1 MIGAA
6 IIVLREVFEAA
17 LVIGIV
23 LAATRGIARRGLWVA
38 GGVGLGLVGATLV
51 AGFAGRI
58 AAALEGAGQEI
69 FNAGVLLTATAMLG
83 WHNVWMKRHG
93 AELARQMQAVGREV
107 SAGKSPL
114 SVLLFVVGLAVLR
127 EGAEVVLFLYGIAA
141 GGAGAASLA
150 IGSLLGL
157 ALGVGVGAAL
167 YFSLLAI
174 PTRQLFAVTSALL
187 LLLAAGMAAQAAGFL
202 VQAGRLP
209 GLVEPLWDSS
219 ALVPEHGFLGQL
231 LHALVGYAERP
242 SGMQIVFFAVVALV
256 LAALMRLYASEPA
269 APEPRRTA
277 GGAVLLAAAAT
288 GLASLAA
295 PAPARAVDTIY
306 SPIIEQGE
314 RAIEL
319 RSHAD
324 FDSARVHDG
333 GEQHKLELEYAPLAW
348 WKTEA
353 FVAWESEPGG
363 PRRATELAWENIF
376 QLTPQGEYWADLGAL
391 IEYAHALPRQ
401 NDDALELALLGE
413 KAVGRSVVTVNLRA
427 ARALTGGAATEL
439 EYATRWRWRWREVLE
454 PGVELHGG
462 LGQWGEFGSWREHS
476 QQAGPAFYGRVRTGN
491 RAKLHYE
498 GALLCGLTHESPD
511 LTARL
516 QLEYEF

>member
-23 LAATRGIARRGLWVA
+23 LAATRGIARRGAWVA
-38 GGVGLGLVGATLV
+38 AGVALGLIGSALV

-58 AAALEGAGQEI
+58 AAALEGVGQEV

-83 WHNVWMKRHG
+83 WHNVWMKQHG
-93 AELARQMQAVGREV
+93 AELARQMQSIGRDV
-107 SAGKSPL
+107 SAGASPL
-114 SVLLFVVGLAVLR
+114 SVLLLVVGLAVLR

-141 GGAGAASLA
+141 GGTGAASLA
-150 IGSLLGL
+150 VGGALGL
-157 ALGVGVGAAL
+157 VLGIGVGAAL
-167 YFSLLAI
+167 YFGLVAI
-174 PTRQLFAVTSALL
+174 PTRQLFAVTGTLL

-202 VQAGRLP
+202 VQAGKLP
-209 GLVEPLWDSS
+209 GLAEPLWDSS
-219 ALVPEHGFLGQL
+219 ALVPEHGFIGQL

-242 SGMQIVFFAVVALV
+242 SGMQVVFFAVVALG
-256 LAALMRLYASEPA
+256 LATLMRLIGGRSRAGIAGRP
-269 APEPRRTA
+269 A
-277 GGAVLLAAAAT
+277 GGAALLAAAAT

-295 PAPARAVDTIY
+295 PPPVHAVDTVY

-314 RAIEL
+314 RALEL
-319 RSHAD
+319 RGYSD
-324 FDSARVHDG
+324 FDSARAHDRG
-333 GEQHKLELEYAPLAW
+333 AEHKLEFEYAPLAY

-353 FVAWESEPGG
+353 FVAWARDPGG
-363 PRRATELAWENIF
+363 PLRATELAWENIF
-376 QLTPQGEYWADLGAL
+376 QLTAQGQYWADLGAL
-391 IEYAHALPRQ
+391 VEYAHALPRG

-413 KAVGRSVVTVNLRA
+413 KAIDRSVLTVNLRA
-427 ARALTGGAATEL
+427 ARALTGGATTEL
-439 EYATRWRWRWREVLE
+439 EYAARWRWRWREALE

-462 LGQWGEFGSWREHS
+462 LGQWRELGSFHDHAH
-476 QQAGPAFYGRVRTGN
+476 QAGPAFFGRVRTGE
-491 RAKLHYE
+491 RARLHYE